1 MEYSRLI
8 DYSDHYSIFCVT
20 DLVISAQKNKF
31 VNKRD
36 FSQKN
41 ISNFNKALNKY
52 EWDQIYSNNYQNTFS
67 YFQSVFSKC
76 FMNNFPIKTT
86 KIQYKNRLPYITS
99 GLRKSIQYK
108 HILRH
113 IFAKNPTD
121 ENKQKC
127 RTFNDKLTSLLRKR
141 EQDYI
146 EEQLD
151 INKADMSKSWKVI
164 KEIIGR
170 GKNTHNST
178 KFTINGNPTFDK
190 SVISNSFNNYFTL
203 VGPQLAQNI
212 QGHIN
217 PLNYLNPTMKSMFI
231 PYISKY
237 EIIEMIKSLKNSSA
251 GYDNIPASIAK
262 QCIQHYIKPLTYLII
277 SSFECGIFPN
287 ELKLAK
293 VIPTFKNGDK
303 QDISN
308 YRPISIL
315 SLFSKIFEKT
325 MYNHLINFI
334 DKNKILYKYQFG
346 FRKLH
351 STNHAIISLVEKVNN
366 ALDSGKILIGVFL
379 DLKKAFD
386 TVDHCI
392 LLDKLYKYG
401 IRGTLWDCLKVIWK
415 IENNMYVTAIFHL

>member
-1 MEYSRLI
+1 MSGIKYILI
-8 DYSDHYSIFCVT
+8 TIKIHFRIF
-20 DLVISAQKNKF
+20 
-31 VNKRD
+31 
-36 FSQKN
+36 
-41 ISNFNKALNKY
+41 KAC
-52 EWDQIYSNNYQNTFS
+52 S
-67 YFQSVFSKC
+67 
-76 FMNNFPIKTT
+76 
-86 KIQYKNRLPYITS
+86 
-99 GLRKSIQYK
+99 
-108 HILRH
+108 H
-113 IFAKNPTD
+113 AKNPTD

-127 RTFNDKLTSLLRKR
+127 RTFNNKLTSLLRKR

-203 VGPQLAQNI
+203 VGPQLAQHI

-237 EIIEMIKSLKNSSA
+237 EIIEIIKSLKNSSA

-262 QCIQHYIKPLTYLII
+262 QCIQHYNKPLTYLIN

-293 VIPTFKNGDK
+293 VIPIFKNGDK

-315 SLFSKIFEKT
+315 SFFSKIFEKT

-351 STNHAIISLVEKVNN
+351 STNHAIMSLVEKVNN

-379 DLKKAFD
+379 DLKKS
-386 TVDHCI
+386 V
-392 LLDKLYKYG
+392 
-401 IRGTLWDCLKVIWK
+401 
-415 IENNMYVTAIFHL
+415 

>member
-1 MEYSRLI
+1 M
-8 DYSDHYSIFCVT
+8 
-20 DLVISAQKNKF
+20 ISAQKNKF

-36 FSQKN
+36 FSPKN
-41 ISNFNKALNKY
+41 ISNFNKSLNKY
-52 EWDQIYSNNYQNTFS
+52 EWDQIYSINYQNTFS
-67 YFQSVFSKC
+67 NFQSVFSKSI
-76 FMNNFPIKTT
+76 MNNFPMKTT

-113 IFAKNPTD
+113 IYAKNPTD

-127 RTFNDKLTSLLRKR
+127 RTFNNKLTSLLRKR

-231 PYISKY
+231 PYISEH
-237 EIIEMIKSLKNSSA
+237 EIIEIIKSLKNSSA

-262 QCIQHYIKPLTYLII
+262 PLTYLIN

-293 VIPTFKNGDK
+293 VIPIFKNGDK

-315 SLFSKIFEKT
+315 SFFSKIFEKT

-366 ALDSGKILIGVFL
+366 ALDYGKNLMGVFL
-379 DLKKAFD
+379 DLKKTFD
-386 TVDHCI
+386 HS
-392 LLDKLYKYG
+392 
-401 IRGTLWDCLKVIWK
+401 
-415 IENNMYVTAIFHL
+415 